1 MKQLI
6 AYLLDHAILD
16 FSGDLDLE
24 MVRQFLHGDDAS
36 ESRSLLNK
44 LSKDGGVSDMM
55 VTLADCLLEQVRE
68 NLSEDVVRE
77 QIRLY
82 AES

>member
-24 MVRQFLHGDDAS
+24 MVRQFLQGDDAS
-36 ESRSLLNK
+36 ESRALITK
-44 LSKDGGVSDMM
+44 LSRDGGVDDMM
-55 VTLADCLLEQVRE
+55 VTLADCLLEQVRA
-68 NLSEDVVRE
+68 NLSEDLVHE
-77 QIRLY
+77 QLKLY